1 MRRGVFNDGET
12 TGCIQQ
18 RDEIDAGDVRRKE
31 RPAKNE
37 SRSSVRL
44 LRILGKE
51 NGLQSSELAERM
63 EIRASS
69 LTKTI
74 REK

>member
-1 MRRGVFNDGET
+1 MMEKQQDVFSSVMKLT
-12 TGCIQQ
+12 
-18 RDEIDAGDVRRKE
+18 RAMRRKE